1 MAEAME
7 LDLTIK
13 QPEKQP
19 IENPIP
25 PQNSVPIIQNTDKEI
40 PKKYTI
46 ENYYKNDHLGSD
58 VLKQKYLAYMRPI
71 KIKLDSMEANLNF
84 EEKLITIP

>member
-46 ENYYKNDHLGSD
+46 ENYYK
-58 VLKQKYLAYMRPI
+58 K
-71 KIKLDSMEANLNF
+71 
-84 EEKLITIP
+84 